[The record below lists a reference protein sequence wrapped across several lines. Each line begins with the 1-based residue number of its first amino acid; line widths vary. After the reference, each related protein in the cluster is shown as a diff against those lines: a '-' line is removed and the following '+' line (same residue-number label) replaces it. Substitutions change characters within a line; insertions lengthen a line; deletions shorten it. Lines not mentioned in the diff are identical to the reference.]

1 MEQISDIPILRRTQA
16 QSYYRF
22 VLVMTMIII
31 GGYEFIEVIRNFATM
46 WYWLVIA
53 TFYVITVEETFA
65 HRICAH
71 RMFKVNTKSLTYKVL
86 TFLCSVNQ
94 SHGPTRYLAIWH
106 PAHHM
111 YSDQGKADN
120 VNWKEFWW
128 GSASTIPVEFLC
140 DFQIP
145 RVDKVVEHGYRTS
158 MEIIDDPWALFCEKH
173 SLVISTI
180 VQLVLLL
187 ILPIVLFKVVLL
199 GRFIMMLGMMAA
211 GICHIKGIPLT
222 YRLANTNDDSNN
234 NLIIHYLFLG
244 IFSGLLQNNHH
255 SSPNA
260 VSLGFRWWEIDTS
273 APISYTLKYLMER
286 RV

>member
-1 MEQISDIPILRRTQA
+1 MSMLFLGGWAFVDILLDFSNQ
-16 QSYYRF
+16 
-22 VLVMTMIII
+22 
-31 GGYEFIEVIRNFATM
+31 

-53 TFYVITVEETFA
+53 TLYIITVEETFA

-71 RMFKVNTKSLTYKVL
+71 RMFTVDTSSTTYKIL

-111 YSDQGKADN
+111 YSDKGKADN
-120 VNWKEFWW
+120 VNFKEFWW

-145 RVDKVVEHGYRTS
+145 NVDKVVEHGYRTS
-158 MEIIDDPWALFCEKH
+158 KEIIDDSWAQFCERY
-173 SLVISTI
+173 SLTIST
-180 VQLVLLL
+180 VTLV
-187 ILPIVLFKVVLL
+187 VLFLLSPIILVNVVLL

-255 SSPNA
+255 SNPNA

-273 APISYTLKYLMER
+273 APISHTLKYVMEKKNA
-286 RV
+286 

>member
-1 MEQISDIPILRRTQA
+1 MYILQRTKLQIA
-16 QSYYRF
+16 YRF
-22 VLVMTMIII
+22 ILVMSMLFL
-31 GGYEFIEVIRNFATM
+31 GGWAFVDILLDFSNQ

-53 TFYVITVEETFA
+53 TLYIITVEETFA

-71 RMFKVNTKSLTYKVL
+71 RMFTVDTSSTTYKIL

-111 YSDQGKADN
+111 YSDKGKADN
-120 VNWKEFWW
+120 VNFKEFWW

-145 RVDKVVEHGYRTS
+145 NVDKVVEHGYRTS
-158 MEIIDDPWALFCEKH
+158 KEIIDDSWAQFCERY
-173 SLVISTI
+173 SLTIST
-180 VQLVLLL
+180 VTLV
-187 ILPIVLFKVVLL
+187 VLFLLSPIILVNVVLL

-255 SSPNA
+255 SNPNA

-273 APISYTLKYLMER
+273 APISHTLKYVMEKKNA
-286 RV
+286 